1 MKKKIFI
8 TIGIISGLLILFFS
22 SVKIYGL
29 YVDRT
34 LTYHNTDLTS
44 YFSGPVLSGLSYVP
58 ETEPPEINALSA
70 IVIDECTGKILYEKE
85 PDRPIPPA
93 SITKIAAMYTAM
105 EELKKQGISLDQSY
119 EIPEEAWAV
128 NLDRRASKVYMG
140 EGQRI
145 TIRQLLQAM
154 ACPSGNDAAIALA
167 IILAGSENN
176 FCRLMNKHMKEL
188 NLSDTFFCDTSGLSS
203 GNISTARD
211 LAILSKTYINKYPEN
226 LKEFHSLKEFKYPVA
241 RNLYPYPDSDKEI
254 PGVTQSFSCTNTLLK
269 TLSGCDGLKTGYIDE
284 SGYNLSLTCER
295 NGSRFI
301 SVTLGGSGNTTLEGT
316 RNRAKDGTEIMEWA
330 FTNFRTLQAEPA
342 NPYPVKLW
350 GAPLKYGT
358 RVLLSEKYK
367 PQLTVPAE
375 ASEIQR
381 EIELPEFIQ
390 APVKAGTE
398 VGMVIYRSEDNILGE
413 IPLTVKEDI
422 PQGSWLKRFIDYM
435 AK

>member
-1 MKKKIFI
+1 MKKKLFI
-8 TIGIISGLLILFFS
+8 TIGIISGLFILFFS
-22 SVKIYGL
+22 GVKIYGV

-34 LTYHNTDLTS
+34 LTYRDTDLNS
-44 YFSGPVLSGLSYVP
+44 YFSGPVLSGLSYIP
-58 ETEPPEINALSA
+58 ETEPPKINAVSA
-70 IVIDECTGKILYEKE
+70 IVIDECTGKILYKKE
-85 PDRPIPPA
+85 PDLPIPPA

-105 EELKKQGISLDQSY
+105 EELEKQGIPLDKSY

-145 TIRQLLQAM
+145 TVRQLLQAM

-167 IILAGSENN
+167 VILAGSERN
-176 FCRLMNKHMKEL
+176 FCNLMNQHMKEL

-203 GNISTARD
+203 NNISTALD
-211 LAILSKTYINKYPEN
+211 LAVLSKAYISKYPEN
-226 LKEFHSLKEFKYPVA
+226 LKEFHSLREFKYPVA

-254 PGVTQSFSCTNTLLK
+254 PGVTQTFYCTNTLLK
-269 TLSGCDGLKTGYIDE
+269 TLPGCDGLKTGYIDE

-295 NGSRFI
+295 EGSRFI
-301 SVTLGGSGNTTLEGT
+301 SITLGGSGSTPLEGAG
-316 RNRAKDGTEIMEWA
+316 NRAKDGAGIMEWA
-330 FTNFRTLQAEPA
+330 FASFRTLQAEPA
-342 NPYPVKLW
+342 KPYPVKLW
-350 GAPLKYGT
+350 DAPLEYGT

-367 PQLTVPAE
+367 PQLTIPAE
-375 ASEIQR
+375 TTEIQR

-398 VGMVIYRSEDNILGE
+398 VGMVIYKSGDIILGE

-422 PQGSWLKRFIDYM
+422 PQGSWIKRFIDSM